1 MTLKKYPI
9 FFTNLIKKIPGS
21 FADEPHPR
29 RLARMSE
36 MSQKCDALASPRR
49 CDTLMTSQK
58 KGGDVF
64 DEHIE
69 EMMKIIVVQG
79 KRICEE
85 LKRVQQ
91 VNKRDF

>member
-1 MTLKKYPI
+1 
-9 FFTNLIKKIPGS
+9 
-21 FADEPHPR
+21 
-29 RLARMSE
+29 
-36 MSQKCDALASPRR
+36 
-49 CDTLMTSQK
+49 MTSQK

-91 VNKRDF
+91 VKKTDTFFEINK